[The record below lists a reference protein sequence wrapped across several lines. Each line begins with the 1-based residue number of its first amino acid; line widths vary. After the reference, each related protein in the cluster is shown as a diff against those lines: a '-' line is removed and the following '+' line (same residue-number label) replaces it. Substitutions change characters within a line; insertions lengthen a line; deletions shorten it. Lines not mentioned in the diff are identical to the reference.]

1 MAPLDLK
8 YLVQSCRVNYSRTC
22 KNVFVICM
30 SYCDN
35 CLYNDCSCI
44 AGFIL
49 DSRTFQDFV
58 KTLLRIL
65 GQFFLEL

>member
-8 YLVQSCRVNYSRTC
+8 CNLKYLVNSFRVNYSSIC
-22 KNVFVICM
+22 KNIFVTCM

-35 CLYNDCSCI
+35 CLYNVCSCI
-44 AGFIL
+44 AGFFRIL
-49 DSRTFQDFV
+49 GQI
-58 KTLLRIL
+58 LL